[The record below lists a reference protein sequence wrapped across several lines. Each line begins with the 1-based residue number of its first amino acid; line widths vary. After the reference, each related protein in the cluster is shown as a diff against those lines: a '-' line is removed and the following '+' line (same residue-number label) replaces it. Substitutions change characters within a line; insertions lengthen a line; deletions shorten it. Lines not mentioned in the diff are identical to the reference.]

1 MRMRLHINS
10 VIGDEY
16 IYPIYDIDYDTLKL
30 MSGYSVTIAPTET
43 EGYTITKWSV
53 GNQTGIIARG
63 LPATVPR
70 KPEQEGNILPWR
82 YTYNN
87 LVDEAY
93 YLEHFFDPA
102 YFEAVEGSTMPADW
116 GSRTDYVTCPYYT
129 QTYRHLRLHMPG
141 VTNDFIAGHTYVDKK
156 KMLCRVFYTD
166 KGGHFSVF
174 KAGDMANA
182 SSFNTCQWAAGRPPT
197 YISEWTSDAKQRYM
211 FVSDKSDRV
220 MSESLLIA
228 RSTNSNIGGGVYNSN
243 WIFVHF
249 TINGLQYYGI
259 AEVFYSNF
267 SDNPIPTGLSVIGVD
282 KTFWDENVI
291 PGGVP
296 GEGSWGGQTHTGGGA
311 GDWTFPSDSRGDGSA
326 ATGQAIAT
334 EARTALDSFFTS
346 ATGFKLHQIDPADI
360 PDIYGALYSSSFIDK
375 YQHSI
380 FNPLSACLS
389 MHMIPE
395 KLLDTQSATT
405 KTDLTLSGYNIT
417 QNVTHKTYPQMPVIY
432 SHHIN
437 KIFIDYTDT
446 FLDYAP
452 YTNAYLH
459 LPYIGVLTLD
469 INAIAHGELAIDYIT
484 DATNGN
490 CAALVWCKDRDG
502 HAQIKYVSQGNAAYT
517 LPMFANAQDGSAV
530 GKLISSGISLGVAGF
545 MGDTAGQ
552 LRAAGGLLSGVFDAA
567 AAKQNTQITGSFSG
581 NVSMVSDSMCW
592 LELVRPC
599 WCEPEDYQTQKGIPS
614 QLAGTMLDY
623 GDGVPYVGFLRVQDI
638 ETDGIT
644 ASAQEIAEIERLLRA
659 GVFVDWQQDT

>member
-1 MRMRLHINS
+1 MRMRLHVDS
-10 VIGDEY
+10 TIGDSY
-16 IYPIYDIDYDTLKL
+16 IYPIYDIDFDKLKVL
-30 MSGYSVTIAPTET
+30 SGYSVTIAPTDSQ
-43 EGYTITKWSV
+43 GHKICKWSV
-53 GNQTGIIARG
+53 SNQTGIISRG

-70 KPEQEGNILPWR
+70 KPEQEGNILPER
-82 YTYNN
+82 FVYTDDVGGV
-87 LVDEAY
+87 L
-93 YLEHFFDPA
+93 YLEHFTDPTCWQKLDA
-102 YFEAVEGSTMPADW
+102 QPMDWST
-116 GSRTDYVTCPYYT
+116 GTDYVKIWTNGA
-129 QTYRHLRLHMPG
+129 YRHVWAHAAG
-141 VTNDFIAGHTYVDKK
+141 NNDAYDANNTYKDLK
-156 KMLCRVFYTD
+156 KMTMRVFFTD
-166 KGGHFSVF
+166 QGGHFSVY
-174 KAGDMANA
+174 K
-182 SSFNTCQWAAGRPPT
+182 T
-197 YISEWTSDAKQRYM
+197 
-211 FVSDKSDRV
+211 
-220 MSESLLIA
+220 
-228 RSTNSNIGGGVYNSN
+228 GVYNGPGTYYPCQWGVGCVPSINTTSASEAIYRFTSDNGQFFPSN
-243 WIFVHF
+243 FLIRRSTTALTAGATINAVYVYVHF
-249 TINGLQYYGI
+249 YIDGVEYYGI
-259 AEVFYSNF
+259 AEIFYNNF
-267 SDNPIPTGLSVIGVD
+267 SDNPVPTGLSVVGID
-282 KTFWDENVI
+282 KTYWSENVI

-296 GEGSWGGQTHTGGGA
+296 GEGSWGGATHTGGGA
-311 GDWTFPSDSRGDGSA
+311 GDWTFPSDTRGDGSA

-360 PDIYGALYSSSFIDK
+360 PDIYGALYSSNFIDK

-581 NVSMVSDSMCW
+581 NVAMVSDSMCW

-623 GDGVPYVGFLRVQDI
+623 GDGVPYIGFLRVQDI

-659 GVFVDWQQDT
+659 GVFVDWQQDA

>member
-1 MRMRLHINS
+1 MRMRLHIDS

-30 MSGYSVTIAPTET
+30 MSGYSVTIAPTQGH
-43 EGYTITKWSV
+43 GYTYGKWSV
-53 GNQTGIIARG
+53 SNQTGIISRG
-63 LPATVPR
+63 LPGTVPR
-70 KPEQEGNILPWR
+70 KPEQEGNILPTR
-82 YTYNN
+82 YSYNETIGG
-87 LVDEAY
+87 VT
-93 YLEHFFDPA
+93 YLENWFTEGYYRVVNEQPPDWGQNTKYVRVWSTSGAYRHCWTQPA
-102 YFEAVEGSTMPADW
+102 GQTNTFAAGSTYEDLKRLN
-116 GSRTDYVTCPYYT
+116 SR
-129 QTYRHLRLHMPG
+129 
-141 VTNDFIAGHTYVDKK
+141 I
-156 KMLCRVFYTD
+156 FYTD
-166 KGGHFSVF
+166 KG
-174 KAGDMANA
+174 A
-182 SSFNTCQWAAGRPPT
+182 SFGVVKSGAYVAAATFNTC
-197 YISEWTSDAKQRYM
+197 EWSCGDVPDQGSRETEAEKKLYCFTSDKDDGI
-211 FVSDKSDRV
+211 F
-220 MSESLLIA
+220 SESLRI
-228 RSTNSNIGGGVYNSN
+228 RRTSTANIGGGNTNSV
-243 WIFVHF
+243 WIFVHYAIDG
-249 TINGLQYYGI
+249 TEYYGI
-259 AEVFYSNF
+259 AEIFYNNF
-267 SDNPIPTGLSVIGVD
+267 SDNPVPTGLSVVGID
-282 KTFWDENVI
+282 KTYWSENVI

-311 GDWTFPSDSRGDGSA
+311 GDWTFPSDTRGDGSA

-360 PDIYGALYSSSFIDK
+360 PDIYGALYSSNFIDK

-581 NVSMVSDSMCW
+581 NVAMVSDSMCW